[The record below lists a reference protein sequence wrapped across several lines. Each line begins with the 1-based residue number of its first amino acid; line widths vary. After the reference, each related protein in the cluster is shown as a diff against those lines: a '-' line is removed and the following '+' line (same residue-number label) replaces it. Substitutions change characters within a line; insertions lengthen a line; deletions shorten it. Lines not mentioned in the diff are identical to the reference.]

1 MRVFGRWLGQHEYV
15 SQCCTNVEFGF
26 LPVCPTRLTR
36 RRPVAL
42 RAAITV
48 AMAFTMMALFS
59 MPAWAEQARFQSK
72 LSIVSPLK
80 LSQSRD
86 LDFGAMRLAPG
97 EACTLDPS
105 TGQTHGGACYASDG
119 QSARIVVEGTTMESV
134 GIEVV
139 VEDNS
144 TMAFAPEIRRM
155 PGSAAASQSQ
165 HFVLD
170 IGGTVSLNEVPHLDV
185 AAKTGVDYPAMTLAY
200 AVEIVYP

>member
-1 MRVFGRWLGQHEYV
+1 MRVFERWVGQHEYV
-15 SQCCTNVEFGF
+15 SQCRTNVESRF
-26 LPVCPTRLTR
+26 LPVCPSRFTR

-42 RAAITV
+42 RAAISV
-48 AMAFTMMALFS
+48 AMVFSMAALFS
-59 MPAWAEQARFQSK
+59 MASWAEQARFQSK

-97 EACTLDPS
+97 EACRLDPS
-105 TGQTHGGACYASDG
+105 TSQTHGGACYAPDG
-119 QSARIVVEGTTMESV
+119 QSARIVVEGTTMDSV
-134 GIEVV
+134 GIEVI

-155 PGSAAASQSQ
+155 PGSATAAQSP

-170 IGGTVSLNEVPHLDV
+170 IGGTVSLIEVPPFDV
-185 AAKTGVDYPAMTLAY
+185 PEEMGVDSPEMTLAY